1 MGKLTTAQVTAVKG
15 RGFLR
20 NRGTDNFSG
29 RVLPKGSVFT
39 VEELKAIV
47 EIAEK
52 FGNGIVAPTTRL
64 TMEIVGIPF
73 EKIEEAEKLAAE
85 RGLVFGGTG
94 AKIRPITACK
104 GTTCVYGNFD
114 TQKMAEDFFRDYY
127 EAWGTVKLPHKFK
140 IGIGG
145 CPNSCMKPSLNDF
158 GIEGHRTPVYDPE
171 QCKSCANCQVFTSC
185 PMQAVSMVDGKAV
198 IDDAKCT
205 SCGVCLGKCPFGA
218 LQNDAEPWFQVT
230 VGGTWGK
237 KTRIGTTLKGRYSE
251 KELKSALEKTML
263 WYKKNAYQG
272 ERLGKA
278 IDRVGLEQ
286 FEREIASGE
295 LLEHKEEILQ
305 AEMRKA

>member
-1 MGKLTTAQVTAVKG
+1 
-15 RGFLR
+15 
-20 NRGTDNFSG
+20 
-29 RVLPKGSVFT
+29 
-39 VEELKAIV
+39 
-47 EIAEK
+47 
-52 FGNGIVAPTTRL
+52 
-64 TMEIVGIPF
+64 
-73 EKIEEAEKLAAE
+73 
-85 RGLVFGGTG
+85 
-94 AKIRPITACK
+94 
-104 GTTCVYGNFD
+104 
-114 TQKMAEDFFRDYY
+114 MAEDFFRDYY

-272 ERLGKA
+272 ERWARPSIALAWSNLK
-278 IDRVGLEQ
+278 
-286 FEREIASGE
+286 ERLPPGNFWNT
-295 LLEHKEEILQ
+295 K
-305 AEMRKA
+305 RKFCKLR